1 MTTAVT
7 QTTNIVPVQ
16 GVFAP
21 EPTFALQYFVG
32 PAGTP
37 FYAPLDPNIDG
48 ATITNSTIN
57 STTIGATS
65 PSTGIFTNISTTTG
79 TISTT
84 PAGDTDIA
92 NKGYVD
98 SVAQGLDVK
107 ASCVYSTTANI
118 TLSGLG
124 TQAGG
129 DWASSL
135 TVGDRVL
142 VKNQTLSQFNGIYVA
157 ASSTWARS
165 TDMNV
170 WAEVPSAFTFIES
183 GTTLADTGWVTTA
196 NAGGTIDVT
205 AMPWSQFSGAG
216 SYLAGTG
223 LTLTGNTFSV
233 TNTAVTAA
241 AYGSASSVGTFTV
254 NAQGQL
260 TLAASTSIAIA
271 GTQITS
277 GTIDSARL
285 SGSYSGITGLGTL
298 GNLTV
303 TNTITGSVS
312 GNAATA
318 TSATNIAG
326 GTVGAVVYQ
335 SGSGAT
341 AFLSAGTNGQVLT
354 LAAGLPSWA
363 TPTVGTVTSI
373 AQTFTGGI
381 ISVTGSPI
389 TTNGTLALTV
399 AGTSGGI
406 PYFASGTTW
415 ATSALLAANALM
427 TGGGAGVAPKT
438 VTTGTGVVT
447 ALGVNTGTAGAFVVN
462 GGALGTPSSGTVTN
476 LTGTASININGTVGA
491 TTAAAGKFTTIDF
504 SSTLAVSGVTGTSGQ
519 VLTSAGASAPTWTT
533 PTAYATVTDDTT
545 TATVRYPL
553 FANQTTG
560 NLSTEFVSSTKL
572 QYTPSTGTLA
582 TTVFSGSG
590 ASLTSLPAGQL
601 SGTIPSGVLGNS
613 SLFIGT
619 TTIALNRSS
628 ASQSLTGVNI
638 DGSAGS
644 ATTATTATNA
654 TNTAITDDTTT
665 ITAVYPTWVTTTTG
679 NLPQKTSSTKLSFI
693 PSTGV
698 LTATGFAGAGTGLT
712 GTASSLNIGGNAATA
727 TSAATLT
734 TGRTLAITGDL
745 AYTSPSFNGSA
756 NVTAAG
762 TLATVNTNVG
772 SFTNATLTV
781 NGKGL
786 ITAASNGTAPVTSVT
801 ATSPVASTGG
811 ATPVISMPAATALVS
826 GYLTSTDWA
835 TFNSKESGTVT
846 SVGQTF
852 TGGII
857 SVAGSPVTTS
867 GTLALTVAGTSG
879 GIPYFTSATGWA
891 TSAALAANAIVLGG
905 GAGAAP
911 ATTTTG
917 TGVVTALGVNTGT
930 AGAFVVNGGALGTP
944 SGGTVTN
951 LTGTASI
958 NINGTVGATTANTG
972 AFTTVSATGVITS
985 TVLTGTAPLTVA
997 STTQVANLNAA
1008 TSGTATN
1015 ATNVAITDDTTT
1027 AAEMYLS
1034 WVTATTG
1041 NLPIKVSSTKLKF
1054 NPSTGVLTATGGV
1067 TGGAF

>member
-1 MTTAVT
+1 MTAAVT
-7 QTTNIVPVQ
+7 QTTNFVPVQ

-21 EPTFALQYFVG
+21 EPTYALQYFVG

-37 FYAPLDPNIDG
+37 FYGPAN
-48 ATITNSTIN
+48 AT
-57 STTIGATS
+57 
-65 PSTGIFTNISTTTG
+65 FTNISTVTG
-79 TISTT
+79 TITTT
-84 PAGDTDIA
+84 PTSDTDIA

-142 VKNQTLSQFNGIYVA
+142 VKNQTSSQFNGIYVA

-165 TDMNV
+165 KDMDV

-223 LTLTGNTFSV
+223 LTLTGNTFSI
-233 TNTAVTAA
+233 TSTGVTAA

-285 SGSYSGITGLGTL
+285 SGSYSNITGLGTL

-341 AFLSAGTNGQVLT
+341 AFLAAGTNGQVLT
-354 LAAGLPSWA
+354 LASGIPSWA

-381 ISVTGSPI
+381 ISVAGSPI

-406 PYFASGTTW
+406 PYFSGGTTW
-415 ATSALLAANALM
+415 ASSALLAANALM
-427 TGGGAGVAPKT
+427 VGGGTGVAPST
-438 VTTGTGVVT
+438 VTTGTGVIT
-447 ALGVNTGTAGAFVVN
+447 ALGVNTGSAGAFVVN

-476 LTGTASININGTVGA
+476 LTGTAAINITGTASNLAGGAAASIPYQSAAGTTAFLASAAGDANKVLQSNGT
-491 TTAAAGKFTTIDF
+491 
-504 SSTLAVSGVTGTSGQ
+504 
-519 VLTSAGASAPTWTT
+519 SAPSWVT

-545 TATVRYPL
+545 TNAVRYPL

-560 NLSTEFVSSTKL
+560 NLTTEYVSSTRL
-572 QYTPSTGTLA
+572 NFNPSTGLFTA
-582 TTVFSGSG
+582 TGFSGSG
-590 ASLTSLPAGQL
+590 ANLTSLPAGQL

-613 SLFIGT
+613 SLYIGT
-619 TTIALNRSS
+619 TSIALNRAS

-644 ATTATTATNA
+644 ATTA
-654 TNTAITDDTTT
+654 
-665 ITAVYPTWVTTTTG
+665 
-679 NLPQKTSSTKLSFI
+679 
-693 PSTGV
+693 
-698 LTATGFAGAGTGLT
+698 
-712 GTASSLNIGGNAATA
+712 
-727 TSAATLT
+727 
-734 TGRTLAITGDL
+734 
-745 AYTSPSFNGSA
+745 
-756 NVTAAG
+756 
-762 TLATVNTNVG
+762 
-772 SFTNATLTV
+772 
-781 NGKGL
+781 
-786 ITAASNGTAPVTSVT
+786 
-801 ATSPVASTGG
+801 
-811 ATPVISMPAATALVS
+811 
-826 GYLTSTDWA
+826 
-835 TFNSKESGTVT
+835 
-846 SVGQTF
+846 
-852 TGGII
+852 
-857 SVAGSPVTTS
+857 
-867 GTLALTVAGTSG
+867 
-879 GIPYFTSATGWA
+879 
-891 TSAALAANAIVLGG
+891 
-905 GAGAAP
+905 
-911 ATTTTG
+911 
-917 TGVVTALGVNTGT
+917 
-930 AGAFVVNGGALGTP
+930 
-944 SGGTVTN
+944 
-951 LTGTASI
+951 
-958 NINGTVGATTANTG
+958 
-972 AFTTVSATGVITS
+972 
-985 TVLTGTAPLTVA
+985 
-997 STTQVANLNAA
+997 
-1008 TSGTATN
+1008 GTATN
-1015 ATNVAITDDTTT
+1015 ATNVAITDDTST
-1027 AAEMYLS
+1027 AAEMYVS
-1034 WVTATTG
+1034 WVTTSTG

-1054 NPSTGVLTATGGV
+1054 NPSTGVLTV
-1067 TGGAF
+1067 TGGTGGGTF